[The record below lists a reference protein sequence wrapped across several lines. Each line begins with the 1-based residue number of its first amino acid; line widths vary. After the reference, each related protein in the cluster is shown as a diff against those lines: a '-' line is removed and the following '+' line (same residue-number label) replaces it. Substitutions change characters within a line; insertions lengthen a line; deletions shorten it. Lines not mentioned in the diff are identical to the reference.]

1 MFDMGRSAK
10 ANWQVHNGDKSCYFL
25 DSKKMGSLFS
35 MSSDR
40 VENLH
45 SIVHEI
51 NECEVAFIL
60 EKLGIEDPEFGIHI
74 TKKMCKK
81 YPWIFKNPQYNIC
94 FTHLVSPYGRG
105 NCALSRDKNRL
116 RWK

>member
-1 MFDMGRSAK
+1 MGRSAK
-10 ANWQVHNGDKSCYFL
+10 ASWEIHNDDKSCYFVY
-25 DSKKMGSLFS
+25 SKKMGYYFSLS
-35 MSSDR
+35 ADR

-60 EKLGIEDPEFGIHI
+60 QKLGIEEIDIHD
-74 TKKMCKK
+74 TKKMCKQ
-81 YPWIFKNPQYNIC
+81 YPWLFRRPQRNIC

-105 NCALSRDKNRL
+105 NCAMDRRKHRL
-116 RWK
+116 KW